1 MIYEHP
7 EKLEADMATISI
19 TGYTD
24 KVSVAPGEEVSFQVS
39 VDNASSAQVEIVRLI
54 HGDEH
59 PEGPGFIEEVVPTVL
74 SGEHAVTKQFVD
86 VGNAAVVDDP
96 DNKLGITGP
105 ITIYSHIFPTTPGK
119 GRQVIL
125 GRFALD
131 ETAGYAL
138 CINPDGHLAF
148 LVGDGEDTDEITS
161 PIPLM
166 HHTWYFVAASFDPKS
181 GQAAMF
187 QEAVVSPYNGRLGRV
202 APFDHHAAVEQKLRV
217 KAALPASPFMW
228 AAAHNSASIRGE
240 YKDFLYNGKIDRS
253 GVIGAALSVADL
265 KALKD
270 GTYTGAAHVAQW
282 DTSAGYGEDGIGDVI
297 VDVSPNALHA
307 MGLERPVR
315 AMTGFNW
322 SGKHDDWRVAP
333 SEYGGIEF
341 HDDAVMDC
349 GWDTTF
355 TWKVPEGTRSGAY
368 AARVTIGA
376 VEDHIPFFVR
386 PLKATAPILYLMPTN
401 SYLAYANEMIVHHV
415 PVGQAIMSH
424 PAVLS
429 EAEADYYQDP
439 RFGRSTYDHH
449 NDGAG
454 VCYTSWKRPILNM
467 RPKWRSSAIGTVWQ
481 FPRDLSTIGWLEAK
495 GYAYDVATD
504 HDLTRDGV
512 DLLKQYSVVLTGSHP
527 EYWHEQGLND
537 LEDYVADGG
546 RLMYLGG
553 NGFYWVI
560 SYRDGEP
567 EIMEV
572 RKGEAGMRAWQA
584 EPGEYYHATSAERGG
599 IWRNRARPPQK
610 LTGVGFTTQGFD
622 ECHPYQRMPDS
633 YHRSVSWIFDG
644 VEGEVFGDFG
654 LALGGA
660 AGLETERY
668 DLELGTPP
676 HTKLLASSTSW
687 SDNYASVHEDI
698 LFNHPGTLG
707 TQSETVRAD
716 MTYFTTANN
725 GAVFSTGSIAW
736 MSALP
741 SFDFENNVSQIMANV
756 LDAFIKPGALP
767 GGAWDQEEKSWT

>member
-1 MIYEHP
+1 
-7 EKLEADMATISI
+7 MATVAI

-24 KVSVAPGEEVSFQVS
+24 KISVAPGEDIDFKVS
-39 VDNASSAQVEIVRLI
+39 VDNATTAHVEIVRLI

-59 PEGPGFIEEVVPTVL
+59 PDGPGFIEEVVPAMCAGDQPVK
-74 SGEHAVTKQFVD
+74 KQFVD
-86 VGNAAVVDDP
+86 VGNAVVFDDP
-96 DNKLGITGP
+96 AGQLDLAEPFTMWSFVN
-105 ITIYSHIFPTTPGK
+105 PTTPDK
-119 GRQVIL
+119 GRQVL
-125 GRFALD
+125 MGKFALH

-138 CINPDGHLAF
+138 GIDGHGRLAF
-148 LVGDGEDTDEITS
+148 WVADGTDTDEIVS
-161 PIPLM
+161 PVPLV
-166 HHTWYFVAASFDPKS
+166 HHTWYFVAVSYNPRS
-181 GQAAMF
+181 G
-187 QEAVVSPYNGRLGRV
+187 EAVLMHQAVVNPYNGRLGKV
-202 APFDHHAAVEQKLRV
+202 APFDHHAVVEQKIRV
-217 KAALPASPFMW
+217 KSKAASTPFMW
-228 AAAHNSASIRGE
+228 GAAHNFAAVRGLFRE
-240 YKDFLYNGKIDRS
+240 FSYNGKIDRS
-253 GVIGAALSVADL
+253 GVIGTALSASELQVL
-265 KALKD
+265 
-270 GTYTGAAHVAQW
+270 AQDPMAYPDAIARW
-282 DTSAGYGEDGIGDVI
+282 DTTEGYGPDGVDDV
-297 VDVSPNALHA
+297 VRDVSGAGLHG
-307 MGLERPVR
+307 MGVQRPVR
-315 AMTGFNW
+315 AMTGYNW

-333 SEYGGIEF
+333 AEYGGIAF

-349 GWDTTF
+349 EWETSF
-355 TWKVPEGTRSGAY
+355 SWHVPAGTRSGAY
-368 AARVTIGA
+368 AARVSIGDA
-376 VEDHIPFFVR
+376 EDHIPFFVR
-386 PLKATAPILYLMPTN
+386 PSEPTAPILFLMPTN

-415 PVGQAIMSH
+415 PVGQAIVSH
-424 PAVLS
+424 PAVLT

-449 NDGAG
+449 TDGAG
-454 VCYTSWKRPILNM
+454 VCFTSWKRPILNM

-481 FPRDLSTIGWLEAK
+481 FPRDLSLIGWLEKK

-504 HDLTRDGV
+504 HDLEREGI
-512 DLLKQYSVVLTGSHP
+512 DLLKPYSVVLTGSHP
-527 EYWHEQGLND
+527 EYWTERSLNN
-537 LEDYVADGG
+537 LEDYLAEGG

-584 EPGEYYHATSAERGG
+584 EPGEYYHQTSAERGG

-622 ECHPYQRMPDS
+622 ECHPYRRMPDS
-633 YHRSVSWIFDG
+633 YHKSVSWIFDG
-644 VEGEVFGDFG
+644 VDGEVFGDFG

-707 TQSETVRAD
+707 TQSPSVRAD
-716 MTYFTTANN
+716 MTYFTTAND

-736 MSALP
+736 ISALP
-741 SFDFENNVSQIMANV
+741 CFDFDNNVSQVMANV
-756 LDAFIKPGALP
+756 LDAFIKPGKLP

>member
-1 MIYEHP
+1 
-7 EKLEADMATISI
+7 MAKIAI

-24 KVSVAPGEEVSFQVS
+24 KISVAPGDRIDFKVS
-39 VDNASSAQVEIVRLI
+39 VDNAPTAQVEIVRLI

-59 PEGPGFIEEVVPTVL
+59 PDGPGFIEEQIAADCA
-74 SGEHAVTKQFVD
+74 GEIAVKKQFVD
-86 VGNAAVVDDP
+86 VGNAVIVDDP
-96 DNKLGITGP
+96 ANRLAGDGP
-105 ITIYSHIFPTTPGK
+105 ITLWAYAFPTTPDK

-125 GRFALD
+125 GRFALS
-131 ETAGYAL
+131 ENAGYAL
-138 CINPDGHLAF
+138 GINTDGRLAF
-148 LVGDGEDTDEITS
+148 WVGDGSDTDEIVATV
-161 PIPLM
+161 PLV

-181 GQAAMF
+181 RTAALV
-187 QEAVVSPYNGRLGRV
+187 QEAIVNPYNGRLGKV
-202 APFDHHAAVEQKLRV
+202 APFDHACAVEQKLRV
-217 KAALPASPFMW
+217 RPSTPTSAFMW
-228 AAAHNSASIRGE
+228 GAAQNKASVRGTFKE
-240 YKDFLYNGKIDRS
+240 FLYNGKIDRA
-253 GVIGAALSVADL
+253 GVIGQALSCAQ
-265 KALKD
+265 LKD
-270 GTYTGAAHVAQW
+270 FARATDRDSANHLAWW
-282 DTSAGYGEDGIGDVI
+282 DTTQGYTTDGIDDRV
-297 VDVSPNALHA
+297 VDVSGNQLH
-307 MGLERPVR
+307 GVGVQRPVR
-315 AMTGFNW
+315 AMTGHNW
-322 SGKHDDWRVAP
+322 SGRHDDWRVAP
-333 SEYGGIEF
+333 EEYGGIAF

-349 GWDTTF
+349 EWETTF
-355 TWKVPEGTRSGAY
+355 SWVVPSSVRSGAY
-368 AARVTIGA
+368 AARITCQDA
-376 VEDHIPFFVR
+376 EDHIPFFVR
-386 PLKATAPILYLMPTN
+386 PVKPTAPILFLVPTN

-415 PVGQAIMSH
+415 PVGQAILSH
-424 PAVLS
+424 PAVLT

-439 RFGRSTYDHH
+439 TYGRSTYDHH
-449 NDGAG
+449 SDGAG
-454 VCYTSWKRPILNM
+454 VCFTSWKRPILNM

-481 FPRDLSTIGWLEAK
+481 FPRDLSLIAWLEKK

-504 HDLTRDGV
+504 HDLADQGI
-512 DLLKQYSVVLTGSHP
+512 DLLSAYSVVLTGSHP
-527 EYWHEQGLND
+527 EYWSEQNLNS
-537 LEDYVADGG
+537 LEDYVAGGG

-584 EPGEYYHATSAERGG
+584 EPGEYYHQTSAERGG

-622 ECHPYQRMPDS
+622 ECHPYRRMPDS
-633 YHRSVSWIFDG
+633 YHKSVSWIFDG
-644 VEGEVFGDFG
+644 VDGEVFGDFG

-676 HTKLLASSTSW
+676 HTRLLASSTSW

-707 TQSETVRAD
+707 TQSPSVRAD
-716 MTYFTTANN
+716 MTYFTTAHD

-736 MSALP
+736 ISALP
-741 SFDFENNVSQIMANV
+741 CFDFENNCSKIMANV

>member
-1 MIYEHP
+1 
-7 EKLEADMATISI
+7 MATIAI
-19 TGYTD
+19 TGYTNR
-24 KVSVAPGEEVSFQVS
+24 VSVKPGEDVEFKVS
-39 VDNASSAQVEIVRLI
+39 VDNATEADVQIVRII

-59 PEGPGFIEEVVPTVL
+59 PEGPGFIEEEVVANCNGKQTV
-74 SGEHAVTKQFVD
+74 AKQFVD
-86 VGNAAVVDDP
+86 VGNAVVVDDP
-96 DNKLGITGP
+96 SGKLAGNGP
-105 ITIYSHIFPTTPGK
+105 VTIWSYVFPTTPDK

-125 GRFALD
+125 GKFALD
-131 ETAGYAL
+131 ETAGYAFG
-138 CINPDGHLAF
+138 INGDGRLAF
-148 LVGDGEDTDEITS
+148 WVGDGSDTDEITS
-161 PIPLM
+161 PVPLI

-181 GQAAMF
+181 GEAILI
-187 QEAVVSPYNGRLGRV
+187 QEAVVNPYNGRLGKV
-202 APFDHHAAVEQKLRV
+202 APFDHYALVEQKLRV
-217 KAALPASPFMW
+217 RPSVASSPFMW
-228 AAAHNSASIRGE
+228 GAAHNSASVRGAFKE
-240 YKDFLYNGKIDRS
+240 FLFNGKIDRS
-253 GVIGAALSVADL
+253 GVLDR
-265 KALKD
+265 ALKVNELREL
-270 GTYTGAAHVAQW
+270 AAGNYSGGGDIANW
-282 DTSAGYGEDGIGDVI
+282 DTTEGYGPDGIDDV
-297 VDVSPNALHA
+297 VRDVSGN
-307 MGLERPVR
+307 GLNGVGVQRPVR
-315 AMTGFNW
+315 AMTGYNW

-333 SEYGGIEF
+333 GEYGGIAF

-349 GWDTTF
+349 EWNTTF
-355 TWKVPEGTRSGAY
+355 TWHVPEGTRSGAY
-368 AARVTIGA
+368 AARVTIGDA
-376 VEDHIPFFVR
+376 EDHIPFFVR
-386 PLKATAPILYLMPTN
+386 PAAATAPILVLMPTN

-415 PVGQAIMSH
+415 PVGQAILAH
-424 PAVLS
+424 PAVLT

-449 NDGAG
+449 TDGAG
-454 VCYTSWKRPILNM
+454 VCFTSWNRPILNM

-481 FPRDLSTIGWLEAK
+481 FPRDLSLIAWLENK
-495 GYAYDVATD
+495 GYSYDVATD
-504 HDLTRDGV
+504 HDLESDGLA
-512 DLLKQYSVVLTGSHP
+512 LLKPYSVVLTGSHP
-527 EYWHEQGLND
+527 EYWSEQGLND
-537 LEDYVADGG
+537 LEDYIAEGG

-567 EIMEV
+567 QLMEV

-584 EPGEYYHATSAERGG
+584 EPGEYYHQTSAERGG

-622 ECHPYQRMPDS
+622 ECHPYRRMPDS
-633 YHRSVSWIFDG
+633 YHKSVAWIFDG

-707 TQSETVRAD
+707 TQSSSVRAD
-716 MTYFTTANN
+716 MTYFTTAND

-736 MSALP
+736 ISALP
-741 SFDFENNVSQIMANV
+741 CFGFDNSCSRVMTNV
-756 LDAFIKPGALP
+756 LDAFIKPGSLP